1 MKVLRDFFSVIDMHT
16 VLVTVLAVASTYICG
31 RLGLEAEIP
40 TALIGLAVVF
50 PIVFSI
56 QAAYRRREECLA
68 YFGGLKAHAVALYYA
83 HRDWVPEGKGV
94 AEAHHDRS
102 RLLVQELIDAITLH
116 FTEGEGR
123 SKQSF
128 RRVYDVMSRFSV
140 SHEAMREAGVPPNEI
155 SRISQYLSKILI
167 DFEKMNNILMYR
179 TPLSLRAYSYV
190 FLNAFPIV
198 FAPYFAYLSS
208 EYYPAVGYLVA
219 VVYSLVLVTL
229 DNIQEDLEDPFDQIG
244 TDDVKLDVADDYRE
258 VCTPQPPLDVPG
270 GVTKTAPK
278 RKPAPAPAEEA

>member
-1 MKVLRDFFSVIDMHT
+1 MKVLRDFFSVIDRHT
-16 VLVTVLAVASTYICG
+16 VLVTTLAVASTYICS

-56 QAAYRRREECLA
+56 QAAYRRREECLM
-68 YFGGLKAHAVALYYA
+68 YYGGLKAHAVALYYA
-83 HRDWVPEGKGV
+83 HRDWAPERRGIT
-94 AEAHHDRS
+94 EQHHDRS
-102 RLLVQELIDAITLH
+102 RRLVQGIMAAITVH

-123 SKQSF
+123 CKESF
-128 RRVYDVMSRFSV
+128 TRVYEVVSRWSV
-140 SHEAMREAGVPPNEI
+140 ANEALRSAGVPANEI
-155 SRISQYLSKILI
+155 SRLNQYLSKILI
-167 DFEKMNNILMYR
+167 DFERMNNILLYR

-190 FLNAFPIV
+190 FLNAFPIF
-198 FAPYFAYLSS
+198 FAPYFAHLSS

-244 TDDVKLDVADDYRE
+244 TDDVKLDVGKDYLP
-258 VCTPQPPLDVPG
+258 VCCPQPDLASPG
-270 GVTKTAPK
+270 APFAELAS
-278 RKPAPAPAEEA
+278 APAPPPGE

>member
-1 MKVLRDFFSVIDMHT
+1 MKVLKDFLSVIDWHT
-16 VLVTVLAVASTYICG
+16 VLVTTLAVASTYICI
-31 RLGLEAEIP
+31 RLELEAEIP

-56 QAAYRRREECLA
+56 QAAYRRREECLK
-68 YFGGLKAHAVALYYA
+68 YFGTIKAHAVALYFA
-83 HRDWVPEGKGV
+83 HRDWVPECRGV
-94 AEAHHDRS
+94 TEQHHARCRS
-102 RLLVQELIDAITLH
+102 LVMELIGAILLH

-128 RRVYDVMSRFSV
+128 AAVYDVVSRWSL
-140 SHEAMREAGVPPNEI
+140 SNETMRAAGVPANEI
-155 SRISQYLSKILI
+155 SRTNQYLSKILI
-167 DFEKMNNILMYR
+167 DFEAMNNILMYR

-198 FAPYFAYLSS
+198 FAPYFAHLSS

-229 DNIQEDLEDPFDQIG
+229 DNIQEDLEDPFDQVG
-244 TDDVKLDVADDYRE
+244 TDDIKFDVVDDYQQ
-258 VCTPQPPLDVPG
+258 VCGARPD
-270 GVTKTAPK
+270 GVGAAEA
-278 RKPAPAPAEEA
+278 APAKAEEPAS